1 MQCYRCWHVLAV
13 IDHDCA
19 KTLSVF
25 AFYGGE
31 AASSPARL
39 RQWMMAN
46 TALRAPFH
54 VQAAAMLA
62 LMVGKLDV
70 EPSGK
75 PTRNQDEKEESGVQ

>member
-25 AFYGGE
+25 AFYGSE

-39 RQWMMAN
+39 RQWMTAN

-75 PTRNQDEKEESGVQ
+75 PPRNQDEKEESGVQ

>member
-39 RQWMMAN
+39 RQWMTAN

-54 VQAAAMLA
+54 VQASAMLA

-70 EPSGK
+70 EPSGE
-75 PTRNQDEKEESGVQ
+75 PTRNQDENEESCVQ